1 MTDARANALEDL
13 RTNLTGTL
21 VLPGEAEYDAA
32 RAPWNL
38 SIDQR
43 PAAVATPADVAD
55 VQAILAA
62 AAAAGLGVTTQP
74 NGHGAAGDLEGVI
87 VIRPSAFDEL
97 GVDVEGRVLRVG
109 AGVNWGAALQ
119 ALDGTGL
126 IGLAGS
132 NPEVNV
138 VGLAINGGHSMF
150 SRRNGLTARSIV
162 AVELVDAS
170 GEVHRVSDADD
181 DVSLIWALRGGGG
194 HFGVVTAIEL
204 ALHPGDELYGG
215 GLVFPAESA
224 VTVISAAFALARDV
238 PELGLD
244 IGMMRFP
251 DLEVMPP
258 HLRGRTVASIG
269 FVHVGDEAT
278 GRGYAER
285 LLAVAEPVANSLTA
299 FTIGQLA
306 AVAAEPVDPMPTAD
320 FGATIGTD
328 DDAFAAEFV
337 ESFVAGA
344 EHGLMRCGLR
354 AMGGAT
360 AEELGSEFAAVGA
373 IRAPLLLNAGVLLM
387 NPSIDPVAAL
397 RPLRDLAARH
407 GVVGGVPSMLGAGT
421 LADAYPPAVLER
433 LVSIK
438 QRVDPAGVI
447 RSNRAIRPS

>member
-1 MTDARANALEDL
+1 MTDARATVLDGL
-13 RTNLTGTL
+13 RPNLTGTI
-21 VLPGEAEYDAA
+21 VLPGDAEYDAA

-43 PAAVATPADVAD
+43 PAAVAVPADVAD

-74 NGHGAAGDLEGVI
+74 NGHGAADDLEGVI

-97 GVDVEGRVLRVG
+97 EVDVENRVLRVG
-109 AGVNWGAALQ
+109 AGVNWGPVLQ

-126 IGLAGS
+126 VGLAGS

-138 VGLAINGGHSMF
+138 VGLALNGGHSLF
-150 SRRNGLTARSIV
+150 SRRHGLTARSIL
-162 AVELVDAS
+162 AVEFVDAS
-170 GEVHRVSDADD
+170 GELQRVSDVDD

-194 HFGVVTAIEL
+194 LFGVVTAIEL
-204 ALHPGDELYGG
+204 ALHPADTLFGG
-215 GLVFPAESA
+215 SLVYAEEAA
-224 VTVISAAFALARDV
+224 VPVISAAFALARDE

-251 DLEVMPP
+251 DLPVMPP
-258 HLRGRTVASIG
+258 HLRGRTVASVML
-269 FVHVGDEAT
+269 VHVGDEAS
-278 GRGYAER
+278 GSAIAER
-285 LLAVAEPVANSLTA
+285 LLSVAEPITNALTT
-299 FTIGQLA
+299 FTVGQLA
-306 AVAAEPVDPMPTAD
+306 AVAGEPVEPMPTAD

-337 ESFVAGA
+337 EAFLAGA

-360 AEELGSEFAAVGA
+360 ADQHEAERAAVGA
-373 IRAPLLLNAGVLLM
+373 ITAPLLLNAGVLLM
-387 NPSIDPVAAL
+387 NPAIDPVAAL
-397 RPLRDLAARH
+397 QPLRELADRH
-407 GVVGGVPSMLGAGT
+407 GVVGGVPSMLGAGP

-433 LVSIK
+433 LAAVK
-438 QRVDPAGVI
+438 RRVDPNGLI
-447 RSNRAIRPS
+447 RSNRTIHAV

>member
-1 MTDARANALEDL
+1 
-13 RTNLTGTL
+13 
-21 VLPGEAEYDAA
+21 
-32 RAPWNL
+32 
-38 SIDQR
+38 
-43 PAAVATPADVAD
+43 
-55 VQAILAA
+55 
-62 AAAAGLGVTTQP
+62 
-74 NGHGAAGDLEGVI
+74 
-87 VIRPSAFDEL
+87 
-97 GVDVEGRVLRVG
+97 
-109 AGVNWGAALQ
+109 
-119 ALDGTGL
+119 
-126 IGLAGS
+126 
-132 NPEVNV
+132 
-138 VGLAINGGHSMF
+138 
-150 SRRNGLTARSIV
+150 
-162 AVELVDAS
+162 
-170 GEVHRVSDADD
+170 
-181 DVSLIWALRGGGG
+181 
-194 HFGVVTAIEL
+194 
-204 ALHPGDELYGG
+204 
-215 GLVFPAESA
+215 
-224 VTVISAAFALARDV
+224 
-238 PELGLD
+238 
-244 IGMMRFP
+244 MMRFP

-285 LLAVAEPVANSLTA
+285 LLAVAEPIANSLTA

-373 IRAPLLLNAGVLLM
+373 IHAPLLLNAGVLLM

-397 RPLRDLAARH
+397 QPLRDLAARH